1 MTSLAKKAPEWWWA
15 QEGEGLP
22 LRMWLVWP
30 ALALGEVC
38 YRGVIAARNAR
49 YDRRQQAGDLFAP
62 PVPTISVGNISV
74 GGSGKTPLTIWLAG
88 MLRMKGKRPAIVARG
103 YGAGSCGLN
112 DEMQM
117 AARKCPY
124 AAVLANP
131 DRTSAIREAITFHGV
146 DAVILDDA
154 FQHRKVRRDLDIVL
168 VDGTRGFGNGH
179 MLPAGP
185 LREPVGS
192 LKRADVVLLTRA
204 EQVKPEQI
212 KRLGERVAEQAGRE
226 LPVGRV
232 SFQPSGV
239 TNLQFEPAEF
249 PEGPGGAFAGIGN
262 FDSFVST
269 CKHHGLEVAAQMPLA
284 DHVRYDEGFCSRI
297 EAWAKASGAG
307 WVVTTEKD
315 AAKLS
320 QLNWHWGVT
329 VRVLAIRVV
338 MDDAT
343 RGLIERKVDS
353 ILARK
358 GAGT

>member
-1 MTSLAKKAPEWWWA
+1 
-15 QEGEGLP
+15 
-22 LRMWLVWP
+22 MWPAWP
-30 ALALGEVC
+30 ALVLGEAC
-38 YRGVIAARNAR
+38 YKRVIAARNAS
-49 YDRRQQAGDLFAP
+49 YDRRQQAGDLFTP

-88 MLRMKGKRPAIVARG
+88 MLRMKGKRPAIIARG
-103 YGAGSCGLN
+103 YGAGASGLN

-124 AAVLANP
+124 AVVLADP

-168 VDGTRGFGNGH
+168 VDATRGFGNGRL
-179 MLPAGP
+179 LPAGP
-185 LREPVGS
+185 LREPIGS

-212 KRLGERVAEQAGRE
+212 KRLSERIAEQAGRE

-239 TNLQFEPAEF
+239 TDLRFEPAEF

-262 FDSFVST
+262 FGSFVST
-269 CKHHGLEVAAQMPLA
+269 CRQHGLEVAAQMPLA
-284 DHVRYDEGFCSRI
+284 DHVRYDEGFCGRI
-297 EAWAKASGAG
+297 EAWARASGVS

-320 QLNWHWGVT
+320 QLKYSWGVT

-338 MDDAT
+338 MDEVT
-343 RGLIERKVDS
+343 RGLIEAKVGS
-353 ILARK
+353 MLARQ
-358 GAGT
+358 GSGT